1 MHFLYLLFPFFR
13 DVVTQLVMLG
23 ADSCSNAS
31 VAGAILGCKNGYKR
45 LPSGWVD
52 ALPKSQTDWLDG
64 KINLLLDMMG
74 IP

>member
-1 MHFLYLLFPFFR
+1 
-13 DVVTQLVMLG
+13 MLG

-31 VAGAILGCKNGYKR
+31 VVGAVLGCKYGYKK
-45 LPSGWVD
+45 LPAEWVEG
-52 ALPKSQTDWLDG
+52 LQKQQTEWLDG

>member
-1 MHFLYLLFPFFR
+1 MM
-13 DVVTQLVMLG
+13 TQLVMLG

-31 VAGAILGCKNGYKR
+31 VAGAVLGCKYGYKR
-45 LPSGWVD
+45 LPTGWVD
-52 ALPKSQTDWLDG
+52 GLPKPQTDWLDS